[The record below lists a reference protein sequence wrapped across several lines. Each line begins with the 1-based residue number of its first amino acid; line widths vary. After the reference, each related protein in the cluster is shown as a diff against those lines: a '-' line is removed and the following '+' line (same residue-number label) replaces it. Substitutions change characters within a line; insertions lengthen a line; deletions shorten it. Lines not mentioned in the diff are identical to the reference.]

1 MCFYFLSIF
10 CAILLLHNALL
21 NSYSA
26 AKLHKLEPQKNK
38 KTKRKQTNKTSK
50 NKIRAKQINRFF
62 LRIKVKY
69 ILLLLVATSAHWM
82 FDLYIYIYIK
92 HHPKFPF
99 RSGIFLC
106 YQLFFEK
113 PEKIG
118 SFDYGIKTQRC
129 LYLYLNLCCHPV
141 NMINTACFTDDVFK
155 EANSKGI
162 CKILLPSTSICEQNL
177 LK

>member
-1 MCFYFLSIF
+1 MCVFTFSAFSVLSCYCIMHYWTLIQQPN
-10 CAILLLHNALL
+10 CTNWSH
-21 NSYSA
+21 
-26 AKLHKLEPQKNK
+26 K
-38 KTKRKQTNKTSK
+38 KTKQKENKQTK
-50 NKIRAKQINRFF
+50 NRIRTKQINWFF
-62 LRIKVKY
+62 LWIKVKY

-99 RSGIFLC
+99 RSGIFRC

-129 LYLYLNLCCHPV
+129 LYLCLNLCCHPV

-177 LK
+177 QK

>member
-1 MCFYFLSIF
+1 
-10 CAILLLHNALL
+10 
-21 NSYSA
+21 
-26 AKLHKLEPQKNK
+26 
-38 KTKRKQTNKTSK
+38 
-50 NKIRAKQINRFF
+50 
-62 LRIKVKY
+62 
-69 ILLLLVATSAHWM
+69 M

-155 EANSKGI
+155 EVNSKGI

>member
-38 KTKRKQTNKTSK
+38 KTKRKQTKKTSK
-50 NKIRAKQINRFF
+50 NKIR
-62 LRIKVKY
+62 
-69 ILLLLVATSAHWM
+69 
-82 FDLYIYIYIK
+82 
-92 HHPKFPF
+92 

>member
-1 MCFYFLSIF
+1 MCVFTFSAFSVLSCYCIMHYWTLIQQPN
-10 CAILLLHNALL
+10 CTNWSH
-21 NSYSA
+21 
-26 AKLHKLEPQKNK
+26 K
-38 KTKRKQTNKTSK
+38 KTKHKENKQTK
-50 NKIRAKQINRFF
+50 NRIRTKQINWFF
-62 LRIKVKY
+62 LWIKVKY

-82 FDLYIYIYIK
+82 FDLYIYIYSK

-99 RSGIFLC
+99 RSGIFRC

-129 LYLYLNLCCHPV
+129 LYLCLNLCCHPV

>member
-1 MCFYFLSIF
+1 MCVFTFSAFSVLSCYCIMHYWTLIQQPN
-10 CAILLLHNALL
+10 CTNWSH
-21 NSYSA
+21 
-26 AKLHKLEPQKNK
+26 K
-38 KTKRKQTNKTSK
+38 KTKHKENKQTK
-50 NKIRAKQINRFF
+50 NRIRTKQINWFF
-62 LRIKVKY
+62 LWIKVKY
-69 ILLLLVATSAHWM
+69 ILLMLIATSAHWM
-82 FDLYIYIYIK
+82 FDLYIYIYSK

-99 RSGIFLC
+99 CSGIFRC

-129 LYLYLNLCCHPV
+129 LYLCLNLCCHPV

>member
-1 MCFYFLSIF
+1 MCVFTFSAFSVLSCYCIMHYWTLIQQPN
-10 CAILLLHNALL
+10 CTNWSH
-21 NSYSA
+21 
-26 AKLHKLEPQKNK
+26 K
-38 KTKRKQTNKTSK
+38 KTKQKENKQTK
-50 NKIRAKQINRFF
+50 NRIRTKQINWFF
-62 LRIKVKY
+62 LWIKVKY

-99 RSGIFLC
+99 RSGIFRC

-118 SFDYGIKTQRC
+118 SFYYGIKTQRC
-129 LYLYLNLCCHPV
+129 LYLCLNLCCHPV

>member
-1 MCFYFLSIF
+1 MCVFTFSAFSVLSCYCIMHYWTLIQQPN
-10 CAILLLHNALL
+10 CTNWSH
-21 NSYSA
+21 
-26 AKLHKLEPQKNK
+26 K
-38 KTKRKQTNKTSK
+38 KTKHKENKQTK
-50 NKIRAKQINRFF
+50 NRIRTKQINWFF
-62 LRIKVKY
+62 LWIKVKY
-69 ILLLLVATSAHWM
+69 ILLMLIATSAHWM
-82 FDLYIYIYIK
+82 FDLYIYIYSK

-99 RSGIFLC
+99 RSGIFRC

-129 LYLYLNLCCHPV
+129 LYLCLNLCCHPV